1 MQKIFHLH
9 LEDGCNNKSTL
20 ICNLVDGSIKYSFF
34 TGTASSGIPLAL
46 SNLQVGYKHGC
57 ELPMDNLTSTGRKL
71 SKQEFTDRCRYII
84 NMDSVKRVVNEVE
97 TEVTFDS

>member
-20 ICNLVDGSIKYSFF
+20 ICKLVDGSIKYSFF

-46 SNLQVGYKHGC
+46 SNLQVGYRFGGS
-57 ELPMDNLTSTGRKL
+57 LPVDNKFGRT
-71 SKQEFTDRCRYII
+71 KQQFTKFVKSII
-84 NMDSVKRVVNEVE
+84 NVDSVYRVVNEVE
-97 TEVTFDS
+97 TEVTFA

>member
-46 SNLQVGYKHGC
+46 SNLQVGYKFGGS
-57 ELPMDNLTSTGRKL
+57 LPIDNKRKL
-71 SKQEFTDRCRYII
+71 SKREFTDFVKTLI
-84 NMDSVKRVVNEVE
+84 NTDSVKRVVNEVE
-97 TEVTFDS
+97 TEVTFA